1 MNFENSISVLDNIE
15 NVLVSKKHFKGIKK
29 DMVSLLEND
38 NYSLP
43 VKSLWEKNLVIKDN
57 LFHTVE
63 GIVLGSF
70 VLVV

>member
-43 VKSLWEKNLVIKDN
+43 VKSL
-57 LFHTVE
+57 
-63 GIVLGSF
+63 
-70 VLVV
+70 